1 MALPVFCKALDSSS
15 IPSSAHFNLLPSHFI
30 ASQGPG
36 LFSAISSPLILLSPL
51 WAALGLP
58 PFLPLFHPGQPP
70 ACLAWGGRRAPGTPP
85 PAISY
90 VSRCAFS
97 SLAWVTT
104 SPRHRAWQGLLRGLT
119 SASSWHAGF
128 GCSGEDLHPL
138 PWSLP
143 EEHECFLK

>member
-1 MALPVFCKALDSSS
+1 MALPVFCKALDSAS

-36 LFSAISSPLILLSPL
+36 CSLLFHLLSSSFPL
-51 WAALGLP
+51 SGLLLVSLLSC
-58 PFLPLFHPGQPP
+58 PFYPGQPP

-104 SPRHRAWQGLLRGLT
+104 SPQHRAWQGLLRGLT

-128 GCSGEDLHPL
+128 GCSGEDLRPL